1 MPTCIP
7 TAVPT
12 AIPSAIPSAIPTV
25 VPTDAPTNIPT
36 VAPTFTPGN
45 PTVQP
50 STAMPT
56 CIPTAVPTA
65 VPSTTDQPSLV
76 PSVIPSTTP
85 SELPST
91 LLPSTIAPSEAP
103 TEVSTN
109 APLPQPSTSPTS
121 QPSGAPTVQQT
132 KAIKSNEFINA
143 SSEEVQVKVKYY
155 MVTFCGFF
163 VAMFLFLVILDKSVS
178 KRWLNRLHDSAYESK
193 MYKKDGTSDR
203 RDYLETLPVRNKLN
217 QLAID
222 ERFVASLVD
231 SVSVKNMRKISKDPS
246 FHQNKTQTGISGS
259 GDLTL
264 YDDAFYQY
272 LLQKRCL
279 IGCAGILY
287 PAGFKLNLLIQSYH
301 LREGVVEDFILFLCN
316 NHSLLSCIYRVR
328 GSPIS
333 RNACRILYLVQNSIA
348 FFMSA
353 LNNLIFAYAHLDP
366 NFGYLSDLIIVA
378 PASIFLGSVILE
390 LYTCRIVNS
399 TKFAQGS
406 CGKYGKFITFVG
418 KLMVIPFI
426 LLIFVLLILA
436 ALCTQSSNVYSVTL
450 SFVWQVQLQSVVLEF
465 LYALVLFNSAYFYQM
480 RVLGIPVVEMGSI
493 FAERVLKCI
502 QPEYYMY
509 YTSMMGGFIAVDL
522 ITNKVVP
529 NKPEIIST
537 KPKDVYVPD
546 GIEAPQ
552 NRITLYDNYG
562 DDSGY
567 ELSTLCHNPLFTASH
582 SQQAVIPESEL
593 TTHSSF
599 SNDFSETHRVRVDET
614 DQVQAPRPQFNL
626 LQALQRPLQKT
637 KLPNISKDVDSDDS
651 LREEFQEFQ
660 LTHQDSPSNDD
671 MSSNLSFEEWKIER
685 KELKGVGEHYENAFR
700 FFERKEQEAG
710 IAIPK
715 VTSSVQRAMGIHN
728 ALDNKNN
735 PLSRKRH
742 SAGNH

>member
-1 MPTCIP
+1 
-7 TAVPT
+7 
-12 AIPSAIPSAIPTV
+12 
-25 VPTDAPTNIPT
+25 
-36 VAPTFTPGN
+36 
-45 PTVQP
+45 
-50 STAMPT
+50 
-56 CIPTAVPTA
+56 
-65 VPSTTDQPSLV
+65 
-76 PSVIPSTTP
+76 
-85 SELPST
+85 
-91 LLPSTIAPSEAP
+91 
-103 TEVSTN
+103 
-109 APLPQPSTSPTS
+109 
-121 QPSGAPTVQQT
+121 
-132 KAIKSNEFINA
+132 
-143 SSEEVQVKVKYY
+143 

-163 VAMFLFLVILDKSVS
+163 VAMFLLLVILDKSVS
-178 KRWLNRLHDSAYESK
+178 KGWLNRLHDSAYESK

-203 RDYLETLPVRNKLN
+203 KDYLETLPVRNKLN
-217 QLAID
+217 QLATD
-222 ERFVASLVD
+222 DRYVASLVD
-231 SVSVKNMRKISKDPS
+231 SVSVKNKNKISKELS
-246 FHQNKTQTGISGS
+246 FNRNQTQTDIGGSAVS
-259 GDLTL
+259 GDLAL
-264 YDDAFYQY
+264 YDEAFYQY

-287 PAGFKLNLLIQSYH
+287 PDGYKLNLLIHSYH

-353 LNNLIFAYAHLDP
+353 LNNLIFAYANLNP
-366 NFGYLSDLIIVA
+366 NFGYISDFIIVA

-406 CGKYGKFITFVG
+406 CGKCGKFIAFLG
-418 KLMVIPFI
+418 KLMAIPFI

-436 ALCTQSSNVYSVTL
+436 ALCTHSSNVYSVTL

-509 YTSMMGGFIAVDL
+509 YTSMMGGLIAVDL

-529 NKPEIIST
+529 NKPEIVST

-546 GIEAPQ
+546 GIETPQ
-552 NRITLYDNYG
+552 SRITLYGNFAG
-562 DDSGY
+562 DSGY
-567 ELSTLCHNPLFTASH
+567 ELSTLCHNPLQQWH
-582 SQQAVIPESEL
+582 SQQTVIPESEL

-599 SNDFSETHRVRVDET
+599 SNDFSDTTRVREDDA
-614 DQVQAPRPQFNL
+614 DQVQASRPQFNL

-637 KLPNISKDVDSDDS
+637 KLPNITKDVESDDS

-660 LTHQDSPSNDD
+660 LMHQGSATNDD
-671 MSSNLSFEEWKIER
+671 ISSNVSFEEWKIER
-685 KELKGVGEHYENAFR
+685 KVLKGVGEHYENAFR
-700 FFERKEQEAG
+700 FFERKEQEVG
-710 IAIPK
+710 IAVPK
-715 VTSSVQRAMGIHN
+715 IASSVQRAMGIHN

-735 PLSRKRH
+735 PLNRKR
-742 SAGNH
+742 